1 MRTPPRIPRP
11 SSNRASSRRGP
22 SWPRTPSALVL
33 AGCLVAWLAGCGA
46 PESGNGSAAE
56 PAPADVRTPS
66 RPVTL
71 NIVDVAGNLQL
82 TQQIFENYKAR
93 NPKLVSRVTY
103 TKVTAPELAGKVKAQ
118 QDAGR
123 LDIDLVLTGTDG
135 LSAGLEQNLWVDLLG
150 KYSGRLPDL
159 TALYQE
165 PAAKMQE
172 LAKGKG
178 VTVTYYPS
186 GPLLEYNPKT
196 VPNPP
201 RTAEA
206 LLSWAKANPKKLMYA
221 RPANSGPGRTWL
233 MGLPYILKDSDPM
246 DPVDGWS
253 KTWAYLKELDKYVE
267 YYPTGTSQTMKELGE
282 GSRDIILTT
291 TGWDINPRVLGQVP
305 KDIRTGALDGFTWV
319 TDAHYMVVP
328 KGVSGE
334 KLAVLT
340 DLMKFAL
347 TPQQQ
352 AITYDKGY
360 FYPGPAV
367 KGVTLD
373 MAPAESRQVV
383 REYGRPEYD
392 ALIAGNP
399 KAPPL
404 DAKAMVAAFDR
415 WDREIGGRKVKKS

>member
-1 MRTPPRIPRP
+1 MRTP
-11 SSNRASSRRGP
+11 
-22 SWPRTPSALVL
+22 RTSAIVL
-33 AGCLVAWLAGCGA
+33 AASLITWVAACGA
-46 PESGNGSAAE
+46 PESGSGSAAE
-56 PAPADVRTPS
+56 PALADVKNPS
-66 RPVTL
+66 KPVTL

-93 NPKLVSRVTY
+93 NPKLVERVTY
-103 TKVTAPELAGKVKAQ
+103 NKVTAPELAGKVKAQ

-123 LDIDLVLTGTDG
+123 LDIDLVLTGNDG
-135 LSAGLEQNLWVDLLG
+135 LAAGLEQNLWVDLAG
-150 KYSGRLPDL
+150 KYASKLPDL
-159 TALYQE
+159 KTVYQE

-186 GPLLEYNPKT
+186 GPLLEYNKTVSKPPKT
-196 VPNPP
+196 
-201 RTAEA
+201 AEE
-206 LLSWAKANPKKLMYA
+206 LLAWAKANPKKLMYA
-221 RPANSGPGRTWL
+221 RPSNSGPGRTWL
-233 MGLPYILKDSDPM
+233 MGLPYILKDSNPM
-246 DPVDGWS
+246 DPVNGWS

-282 GSRDIILTT
+282 GTRDIILTT

-305 KDIRTGALDGFTWV
+305 KDVKTGALDGFTWV

-328 KGVSGE
+328 KGISGE

-367 KGVTLD
+367 KGVTLS
-373 MAPAESRQVV
+373 MAPADSQKVV
-383 REYGRPEYD
+383 QEYGRPEYD
-392 ALIAGNP
+392 KLIADNP

-404 DAKAMVAAFDR
+404 DAKAMVAAFDK
-415 WDREIGGRKVKKS
+415 WDREIGGQKVRKS